1 MKNTIIRTL
10 IVAALLLATLN
21 VQAGEYRFKID
32 PMGKTEKLIK
42 ADSLAFLSCPV
53 FKGGKIQCFPENARA
68 MVANFNN
75 DKAAEQAMHDI
86 EAYFAEHP
94 LEGEYSIMCGN
105 PKTGKLIGC
114 SINLRHH
121 SAKHDAA
128 VNEAQYWGRSLLFA
142 LLTVIF
148 GFLSLKLFSTE
159 KAKVPSRLGGAVFA
173 VLALIFGILAVIG
186 ILALAFKYICIILGC
201 ALVLVFA
208 LSIFGSFFTSRDR
221 AAKERASQTGWT
233 VNGTVYATKAAAEE
247 AARNTGSDIHFK
259 S

>member
-1 MKNTIIRTL
+1 MKTSIIRSL
-10 IVAALLLATLN
+10 LVVALLFTTLN
-21 VQAGEYRFKID
+21 AQAGEYRFKID

-42 ADSLAFLSCPV
+42 ADSLAFLACPV
-53 FKGGKIQCFPENARA
+53 FNGGKIECFPDNARA
-68 MVANFNN
+68 MVANFKN

-105 PKTGKLIGC
+105 PKTGQLVGC

-128 VNEAQYWGRSLLFA
+128 VNEVQYWGKSLLFA

-159 KAKVPSRLGGAVFA
+159 KAKVPSRLGGIVFA

-186 ILALAFKYICIILGC
+186 IFALAFKYICIILGC

-208 LSIFGSFFTSRDR
+208 LSVFGSFFKTRDKEAKDR
-221 AAKERASQTGWT
+221 ASKQGWT
-233 VNGTVYATKAAAEE
+233 VNGTVYASKDAAEE
-247 AARNTGSDIHFK
+247 VARNTGSDIYFK